1 MLSSAFVVS
10 SKLQYMSII
19 SNLEMNK
26 KPSLFIMTVSELNGA
41 VCLHLKYMLNKAT
54 APLLEHVSGV
64 CLCACV
70 QDMQWG
76 PDIQNLPIKTSLE
89 HFHIK
94 LEKMDKQVYDEWL
107 ILLVIKNMQR
117 DQCSPSPEQLTLLS
131 WFFSVNKTLMNQSG
145 TLMIESELLTELTFC
160 QVQFRKKIKNE
171 SINQ

>member
-1 MLSSAFVVS
+1 
-10 SKLQYMSII
+10 
-19 SNLEMNK
+19 MNK

-70 QDMQWG
+70 EDMQWG

-117 DQCSPSPEQLTLLS
+117 DQCSPFPEQLTLLS
-131 WFFSVNKTLMNQSG
+131 WFFSVNKTIMNQSG

-160 QVQFRKKIKNE
+160 QVQFRKKR
-171 SINQ
+171 INQSIKIL